1 MKSKSNLNLEE
12 DMIQLMNCVLNI
24 VIQLLNCVLNLVI
37 FVLIIGKQNI
47 SKIKNYVQ
55 NNRKMI
61 IINKICSI
69 LASIES
75 IISSIL
81 IIFCYEYF
89 DHQMLMISNL
99 LKILQILKLIVLLL
113 LKNCIIKKIM
123 SYFINVIILF

>member
-12 DMIQLMNCVLNI
+12 DM
-24 VIQLLNCVLNLVI
+24 IQLLNCVLNLVI

-89 DHQMLMISNL
+89 DHQDIE
-99 LKILQILKLIVLLL
+99 KR
-113 LKNCIIKKIM
+113 
-123 SYFINVIILF
+123 